1 LVIAV
6 SIAFLVLVER
16 ELLGGLQLRTGPVN
30 LGKLQT
36 VIDGVKLLTKGSN
49 INIVGIIF
57 IGSSFYLLSSS
68 GLDMI
73 FVLSVIA
80 ISFLSMVM
88 GSENIYAKLR
98 RLRILMLVLTFEIV
112 IIILILNDGLL
123 PLCILIF
130 CFMID
135 GGRTPVDLVE
145 GESELVSRFNTEFG
159 GLLFTCFFIGEMIV
173 LIVFFVLLLPWYGLI
188 GRIFLLIITR
198 GSWPRVKFEEVIE
211 VF

>member
-1 LVIAV
+1 MVIAV